1 MDLVDTWTVGRY
13 TIYMSYDGNH
23 LQDGND
29 NDQGDDDDGGV
40 DDGITKMT
48 LIIRELM
55 TKYAGSIP

>member
-1 MDLVDTWTVGRY
+1 MGRY

-23 LQDGND
+23 HQDGND

-40 DDGITKMT
+40 DDGIT
-48 LIIRELM
+48 RELM